1 LAAFLLAIA
10 ALFQRAALSEGQH
23 QLALNGYSVDLY
35 QTGHALTIF
44 TMSICAFVAGRIYF

>member
-44 TMSICAFVAGRIYF
+44 TMSICAFLAERIYF